1 MFLFIVTAMTFSW
14 PEQTT
19 VPLVQIRK
27 LLEKMISE
35 RFQMELMVKMKT

>member
-1 MFLFIVTAMTFSW
+1 MFLFIVTVMTFSW

-19 VPLVQIRK
+19 VLLVQIRK